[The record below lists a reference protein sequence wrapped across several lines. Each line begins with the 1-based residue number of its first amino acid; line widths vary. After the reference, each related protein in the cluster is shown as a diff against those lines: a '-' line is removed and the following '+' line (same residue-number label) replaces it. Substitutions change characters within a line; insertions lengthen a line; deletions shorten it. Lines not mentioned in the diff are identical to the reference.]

1 MNEKLN
7 IQDLSAWLVSENG
20 LSKEEAD
27 KFVKEFFL
35 LIEDALEKEKYVKIK
50 GLGVFKLIEVEP
62 RESVNINT
70 KERFEIPGYTKVS
83 FMPDPALRDII
94 NKPFSHF
101 ETVVLNENTVFDDKE
116 EIKLSYA
123 EEEKEDKN
131 KPEDELADSVGMA
144 VQSGENSERKNE
156 DKSLILE
163 AKEEAKV
170 ADVIPEEQL
179 GYVDVEEHKSKF
191 KLLYII
197 LTGLVLLLLGGIF
210 FFVSRYRMAY
220 DRMENPVIDTLGG
233 IDSLQEDSLKVKE
246 TSGSQV
252 MAEDTIQFISSQTPL
267 EGHAGE

>member
-101 ETVVLNENTVFDDKE
+101 ETVVLNENTVFDEKE

-144 VQSGENSERKNE
+144 VQSGENSERK
-156 DKSLILE
+156 SY
-163 AKEEAKV
+163 
-170 ADVIPEEQL
+170 P
-179 GYVDVEEHKSKF
+179 
-191 KLLYII
+191 
-197 LTGLVLLLLGGIF
+197 
-210 FFVSRYRMAY
+210 
-220 DRMENPVIDTLGG
+220 
-233 IDSLQEDSLKVKE
+233 
-246 TSGSQV
+246 
-252 MAEDTIQFISSQTPL
+252 
-267 EGHAGE
+267 